1 MCGITAFFSF
11 NDQSHSQQIEK
22 AVKQLSKRGPDNQNF
37 IQINNC
43 YLGHARL
50 SIIDTSSN
58 GNQPITDASGRF
70 TIIFNG
76 EFYNYQVFRDE
87 LLADGIQFKSS
98 SDTEVLL
105 YLFIKYGKKCL
116 SKINGFFAFVIYDNQ
131 TQSIFAARDRMG
143 IKPMLYAISEK
154 GLAIASEMKALLELT
169 ENNSLDKTSLKQY
182 LKFNYIPAPHSIFEN
197 VKKLMPG
204 FYLEV
209 SSNGIFKTE
218 KYYEIDFQPNKKS
231 IVTYENAQKELY
243 RLLSDSVETR
253 LVSDVPL
260 GCFLSGGI
268 DSSVISVL
276 AAKNL
281 NHLQTFSIGFK
292 DEPFYDETHYA
303 NLVAKK
309 IKSNHTVFSLSNNDL
324 LEHFFEF
331 LNYIDEPFADS
342 SALAVYIL
350 SANTKKEVKVIL
362 SGDGADEIFAGYN
375 KHSAAHFLR
384 QNKLRNKLIALTH
397 PLWNSLPKSRNDK
410 FSNIFRQLEKLSYA
424 ASLSLENVYWELAGI
439 CREKNID
446 EKLKSN
452 YLSEIQQQKYI
463 TRKSNLLK
471 NISDSK
477 SINDFLLTDML
488 MVLPNDMLTKVD
500 LMSMANGL
508 EVRVPFLDHRL
519 VDFAFHLPA
528 HFKIDGKM
536 RKKIVQD
543 TFRKDLPEE
552 LYNRPKKGFEVPLLK
567 WFKNELNSF
576 IFQDMLGEEKIK
588 NQGIFNFEEIKKLKV
603 ELNSNNPGDSV
614 WQIWNLIVFQN
625 WFKNYGGKIN
635 A

>member
-11 NDQSHSQQIEK
+11 TNQSRLEQIEK
-22 AVKQLSKRGPDNQNF
+22 AAKQLSKRGPDNQNF
-37 IQINNC
+37 IQIDNC
-43 YLGHARL
+43 YFGHARL

-58 GNQPITDASGRF
+58 GNQPITDISGRY

-76 EFYNYQVFRDE
+76 EFYNYPVFREE

-105 YLFIKYGKKCL
+105 YLFIKYGKQCL
-116 SKINGFFAFVIYDNQ
+116 SKINGFFAFVIYDAQNK
-131 TQSIFAARDRMG
+131 SIFAARDRMG
-143 IKPMLYAISEK
+143 IKPLLYSVNK
-154 GLAIASEMKALLELT
+154 NGLSIASEMKAMLELS

-204 FYLEV
+204 SYLEL

-218 KYYEIDFQPNKKS
+218 KFYEIDYQPNRKS
-231 IVTYENAQKELY
+231 TITYENAQKELH

-268 DSSVISVL
+268 DSSVISTL
-276 AAKNL
+276 AAQKL
-281 NHLQTFSIGFK
+281 NNLQTFSIGFK

-303 NLVAKK
+303 SLVAKK
-309 IKSNHTVFSLSNNDL
+309 IKSTHTVFSLSNNDL
-324 LEHFFEF
+324 LEHFFDF
-331 LNYIDEPFADS
+331 LDYIDEPFADS

-350 SANTKKEVKVIL
+350 SANTKKHVKVIL

-384 QNKLRNKLIALTH
+384 QNKLVNKLIALTH
-397 PLWNSLPKSRNDK
+397 PIWNSLPKSRNDK
-410 FSNIFRQLEKLSYA
+410 FSNAFRQLEKLSYA
-424 ASLSLENVYWELAGI
+424 ASLNPENVYWELAGI
-439 CREKNID
+439 CRETQID
-446 EKLKSN
+446 QRFSNN
-452 YLSEIQQQKYI
+452 YLNEIQEKQYI
-463 TRKSNLLK
+463 TRKNNILK
-471 NISDSK
+471 NINDSK
-477 SINDFLLTDML
+477 SINDFLLTDMQ

-528 HFKIDGKM
+528 HFKIVRKM

-543 TFRKDLPEE
+543 TFRSDLPSE

-567 WFKNELNSF
+567 WFKNELKTF
-576 IFQDMLGEEKIK
+576 IFDEMLAEEKIK
-588 NQGIFNFEEIKKLKV
+588 EQGIFNFEEIKKLKV

-625 WFKNYGGKIN
+625 WLKKYGGKIN